1 MQFDAVP
8 CVMQLFNPIFFSYET
23 NNKQEC
29 IPLPPI
35 TEGDAAIEENPS
47 FQFSHAECLLYALI
61 KLGEQECFAFNHD
74 SIKLKEFRKRLQ
86 HCLQYLERGME
97 G

>member
-1 MQFDAVP
+1 MIF
-8 CVMQLFNPIFFSYET
+8 LNPIFFSYET
-23 NNKQEC
+23 NNKQEY

-47 FQFSHAECLLYALI
+47 FQFSHAECLLYALN
-61 KLGEQECFAFNHD
+61 KLGNQEYFAFND
-74 SIKLKEFRKRLQ
+74 GPIKSKEFRERLQ
-86 HCLQYLERGME
+86 HCLQYLERGKQ